1 MRLLEF
7 DQADSSADIQQTTH
21 ITSQLKDLPG
31 TPAVRVHPARKPVSA
46 VKSAPRV
53 FPINDETLR
62 TPAQRGPIDL
72 EALQQRVVALEH
84 RVKERAAANKR
95 SAIATEE
102 LDELKQR
109 MLKLER
115 NVNGELWLA
124 KQREYTMLEIL
135 ARPPLATRINHG
147 ITRIMTHNLPAIG
160 RWFKEAAVEWFDD
173 SKPGWWP
180 TLAAAWK
187 ESLDRAR
194 GVSQH

>member
-7 DQADSSADIQQTTH
+7 DPADDAADIAQSAH
-21 ITSQLKDLPG
+21 IATQINKLPA
-31 TPAVRVHPARKPVSA
+31 TPIVQVHPASQPVSPVTPA
-46 VKSAPRV
+46 AKV
-53 FPINDETLR
+53 FPVTDKKLR

-72 EALQQRVVALEH
+72 EALQQRVVALEK
-84 RVKERAAANKR
+84 RVKERAVNNR
-95 SAIATEE
+95 SALANQD

-109 MLKLER
+109 LLKLER
-115 NVNGELWLA
+115 NINGELWLA

-135 ARPPLATRINHG
+135 ARPPLARRINHG
-147 ITRIMTHNLPAIG
+147 VTRIMTHNVPAIG
-160 RWFKEAAVEWFDD
+160 RWFKESAIEWFDD

-187 ESLDRAR
+187 ESLDKAR